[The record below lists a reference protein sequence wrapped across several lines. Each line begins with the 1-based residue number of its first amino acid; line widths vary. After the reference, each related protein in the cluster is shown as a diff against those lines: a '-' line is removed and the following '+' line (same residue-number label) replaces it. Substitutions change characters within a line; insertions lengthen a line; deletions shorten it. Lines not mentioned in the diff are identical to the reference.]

1 VRRLAVV
8 VLAVGLG
15 AAAPSVASAASLPAA
30 SPVDLVR
37 PFVGTENFGN
47 TFPGASAPFGMV
59 QVSPDTGGQG
69 GYDYKQSS
77 IYGFSQTHLSGVG
90 CGVAGELPIMPTTG
104 AVSPASSS
112 AFSHDDE
119 EASPGYYRVGLST
132 YGIQAELTATPRTGW
147 QRYAFPSTGQANVL
161 FNTGKANQ
169 NVFDSEIHVVGDR
182 TIEGRVHSGGFCA
195 GKDDHTVYF
204 SASFSRPFAAYGTWR
219 GSTLGSGRDASGTGG
234 NGAYVTFDATSD
246 HSVVLKVGLSYTG
259 VAGARANLAAETGSG
274 YDFDQ
279 VRSALRAQWASAL
292 SKIKI
297 SGGTADRQAVF
308 YTALYHSFL
317 HPNLAGD
324 VDGSYTGFD
333 KAVHQASGYT
343 PYQNFSLWDTYRP
356 QNQLLEMLQP
366 SIARDVAL
374 SLVAIGRDGGWLPRW
389 ALANSETNIMTGD
402 PVTPFLVEAW
412 SKGLLA
418 GHEQEAYE
426 LLRKNALS
434 QPPASTPYN
443 GRTGVGYYSDRG
455 YIPSGLTLGTDCVAK
470 GGDND
475 CQHPA
480 SATLEYSAADAALA
494 LMASGLGHGADAR
507 LFAARGQWWRNL
519 WDSHPTAPPTTG
531 SGLKAAPMGQFRPR
545 TVDGT
550 WLTPYDPVAADEQFH
565 EGGAYQYQWLVPQDP
580 AGLVSLMGGRRAAL
594 SRLDD
599 FFAYPKLLTDPAG
612 TARTDWI
619 ASPYDYYA
627 KPTYNPN
634 NEPDL
639 LAPYMYHWAGAPA
652 KTATVV
658 RAAMTLFTTG
668 PDGMTGN
675 DDLGTMS
682 AWYVFSSL
690 GLYPT
695 MSGANFLA
703 VSTPQFPSA
712 VVDVAGHPLTISA
725 PGVSDS
731 ARYLRKARVNG
742 KSLTRNWLP
751 WSAIAHGGSI
761 AQTVGTSPSPWG
773 TSPSA
778 EPPSVNNAPLDNR
791 THLDATIT
799 PSGAALPGGSASAS
813 ALAVPAAPA
822 RVSEQ
827 TGLTERSAAIAP
839 SRVRAGAVGLAAGS
853 QAKFTVDLVG
863 QAPGVLKPHVSATA
877 PDGWK
882 VSVKQPGVLVSHH
895 LPVSGSATVTVT
907 APADVPVGTY
917 PLTVKISGAKS
928 LTASLVVRTSLAC
941 AWTSGTQCAVDLA
954 AERTLDGTATVADS
968 SEGNFDG
975 GGWSYDA
982 DLFPAAGPVTWND
995 ITYAA
1000 PDPTGTAANFVPAA
1014 GQPLLLPAGSHT
1026 AVQMVLT
1033 SHNGPVS
1040 GVATIG
1046 FTDGSVQ
1053 SVPLTVA
1060 DWCGSATAGTT
1071 TVLAMDHRIKAGQ
1084 GVDGPPT
1091 SLFGVTIPLTAGK
1104 QLRSISLP
1112 SDPRMFVYAITLD

>member
-1 VRRLAVV
+1 MRRLAVAVLV
-8 VLAVGLG
+8 VAATVAV
-15 AAAPSVASAASLPAA
+15 PSAALAA
-30 SPVDLVR
+30 GSSAAFAAGSAPVDLVR

-47 TFPGASAPFGMV
+47 TFPGAAAPFGMV

-69 GYDYKQSS
+69 GYDYNQSS

-90 CGVAGELPIMPTTG
+90 CGVAGELPVMPTTG
-104 AVSPASSS
+104 TVSSVDPSAYRS
-112 AFSHDDE
+112 AFSHADE
-119 EASPGYYRVGLST
+119 QASPGDYRVGLST
-132 YGIQAELTATPRTGW
+132 YGIQAELTATARTGW
-147 QRYAFPSTGQANVL
+147 QRYTFPATGQANVL

-169 NVFDSEIHVVGDR
+169 NVIDSEIHVVGDR
-182 TIEGRVHSGGFCA
+182 TIEGRVHAGGFCA

-204 SASFSRPFAAYGTWR
+204 SASFDRPFAAFGTWR
-219 GSTLGSGRDASGTGG
+219 GNTLGSGRDAAGTGG

-246 HSVVLKVGLSYTG
+246 HQVVLKVGLSYTG
-259 VAGARANLAAETGSG
+259 IPGARANLAAETGDG
-274 YDFDQ
+274 YGFDQ
-279 VRSALRAQWASAL
+279 VRSALRDQWAAAL

-297 SGGTADRQAVF
+297 SGGTADRPAVF

-324 VDGSYTGFD
+324 VDGTYTGFD
-333 KAVHQASGYT
+333 KAVHHADGYT

-366 SIARDVAL
+366 AIARDVAL
-374 SLVAIGRDGGWLPRW
+374 SVVAIGRDGGWLPRW
-389 ALANSETNIMTGD
+389 ALADSETNIMTGD

-418 GHEQEAYE
+418 GHEDEAYA
-426 LLRKNALS
+426 LLRENALS
-434 QPPASTPYN
+434 QPPASSPSN
-443 GRTGVGYYSDRG
+443 GRTGNGYYADRG
-455 YIPSGLTLGTDCVAK
+455 YIPSGLKLGTDCAAK

-494 LMASGLGHGADAR
+494 QMAAGLGHAADAR
-507 LFAARGQWWRNL
+507 LFAGRGQWWRNL
-519 WDSHPTAPPTTG
+519 WDAET
-531 SGLKAAPMGQFRPR
+531 GQFRPR

-580 AGLVSLMGGRRAAL
+580 AGLVSQMGGRRATL
-594 SRLDD
+594 SRLDS
-599 FFAYPKLLTDPAG
+599 FFAYPKLLKDPAG

-619 ASPYDYYA
+619 SSPYDYYA

-639 LAPYMYHWAGAPA
+639 LAPYLYHWAGAPA

-712 VVDVAGHPLTISA
+712 VVDVAGHPLTITA

-731 ARYLRKARVNG
+731 ARYLQHARVDGRN
-742 KSLTRNWLP
+742 LTRNWIP
-751 WSAIAHGGSI
+751 WSAIARGGSI
-761 AQTVGTSPSPWG
+761 TQTVGTTPSAWG
-773 TSPSA
+773 TAPSD
-778 EPPSVNNAPLDNR
+778 EPPSVDQAPLDNR

-799 PSGAALPGGSASAS
+799 PSSAALPASAAWPAS
-813 ALAVPAAPA
+813 AV
-822 RVSEQ
+822 
-827 TGLTERSAAIAP
+827 
-839 SRVRAGAVGLAAGS
+839 
-853 QAKFTVDLVG
+853 FTVDLVG
-863 QAPGVLKPHVSATA
+863 QAPGVIVPHVWATA
-877 PDGWK
+877 PAGWRI
-882 VSVKQPGVLVSHH
+882 SVKQPGVLVSRHR
-895 LPVSGSATVTVT
+895 PVSGHATITVT

-917 PLTVKISGAKS
+917 PLTVTVRGAQP
-928 LTASLVVRTSLAC
+928 LTRTATLVVRTPLAC
-941 AWTSGTQCAVDLA
+941 TTTTGPACPLDLM
-954 AERTLDGTATVADS
+954 AERTLDGTATVAAPA
-968 SEGNFDG
+968 EGDFDG

-982 DLFPAAGPVTWND
+982 ALFPPAGPVTWNGVPYD
-995 ITYAA
+995 A
-1000 PDPTGTAANFVPAA
+1000 PDPTGTTSNFVPAT
-1014 GQPLLLPAGSHT
+1014 GQPLLVTAAPHN
-1026 AVQMVLT
+1026 AVQLVAT
-1033 SHNGPVS
+1033 SHNGPIS
-1040 GVATIG
+1040 GVVTLG
-1046 FTDGSVQ
+1046 YTDGSVQ

-1060 DWCGSATAGTT
+1060 DWCGTATAGTT
-1071 TVLAMDHRIKAGQ
+1071 TVLSMDHRIKAGQ

-1091 SLFGVTIPLTAGK
+1091 SLFGATIPLPADK
-1104 QLRSISLP
+1104 QLRSLSLP
-1112 SDPRMFVYAITLD
+1112 DDPRMLLYAVTLD

>member
-1 VRRLAVV
+1 
-8 VLAVGLG
+8 
-15 AAAPSVASAASLPAA
+15 
-30 SPVDLVR
+30 VR

-104 AVSPASSS
+104 PVTSVNPTS
-112 AFSHDDE
+112 AYSHDDE

-132 YGIQAELTATPRTGW
+132 YGINAELTATPRTGW
-147 QRYAFPSTGQANVL
+147 QRYTFPSTGQANVL
-161 FNTGKANQ
+161 FNTGRANQ

-182 TIEGRVHSGGFCA
+182 TLEGRIHAGGFCA

-204 SASFSRPFAAYGTWR
+204 SASFDRPFTSFGTWR
-219 GSTLGSGRDASGTGG
+219 GSTLGPGRDAAGTGG
-234 NGAYVTFDATSD
+234 NGAYVTFDASAD
-246 HSVVLKVGLSYTG
+246 RDVVLKVGLSYTG
-259 VAGARANLAAETGSG
+259 VAGARANLAAETGSS

-279 VRSALRAQWASAL
+279 VRSALRASWDAAL

-297 SGGTADRQAVF
+297 SGGTADRPAVF
-308 YTALYHSFL
+308 YTALYHSLL

-324 VDGSYTGFD
+324 VDGTYTGFD
-333 KAVHQASGYT
+333 KAVHHADGYT

-356 QNQLLEMLQP
+356 QNQLLEMLYP
-366 SIARDVAL
+366 SVARDVAL
-374 SLVAIGRDGGWLPRW
+374 SVVAIGRDGGWLPRW
-389 ALANSETNIMTGD
+389 ALADSETNIMTGD

-418 GHEQEAYE
+418 GHEQEAYA
-426 LLRKNALS
+426 LLRENALS

-455 YIPSGLTLGTDCVAK
+455 YIPSGLVLGTDCVAK

-480 SATLEYSAADAALA
+480 SATLEYSAADAALS
-494 LMASGLGHGADAR
+494 LMAAGLGHASDAR

-519 WDSHPTAPPTTG
+519 WDG
-531 SGLKAAPMGQFRPR
+531 STFHPR

-550 WLTPYDPVAADEQFH
+550 WLTPYDPVSADEQFH

-580 AGLVSLMGGRRAAL
+580 AGLVSLMGGRRAA
-594 SRLDD
+594 SARLDA
-599 FFAYPKLLTDPAG
+599 FFSYPHLLTDPAG

-639 LAPYMYHWAGAPA
+639 LAPYLYHWAGQPA

-658 RAAMTLFTTG
+658 RAAETLFTTG

-695 MSGANFLA
+695 MSGSNFLA
-703 VSTPQFPSA
+703 VSTPAFPSA
-712 VVDVAGHPLTISA
+712 VVSVNGRPLTITA

-731 ARYLRKARVNG
+731 ARYIQRVRVDG
-742 KSLTRNWLP
+742 RALSRNWIP
-751 WSAIAHGGSI
+751 WSAISRGGSI
-761 AQTVGTSPSPWG
+761 AHVVGTAPSRWG
-773 TSPSA
+773 TSPA
-778 EPPSVNNAPLDNR
+778 DEPPSVNRAPLDNR

-799 PSGAALPGGSASAS
+799 PAGAALPGSLSPSALLSSSSSSSSVPPSSGSLSSSVPVSSGSLSSSVPPSPGPVSSSALPSSGSASSSAS
-813 ALAVPAAPA
+813 PFSGSSRA
-822 RVSEQ
+822 SEQ
-827 TGLTERSAAIAP
+827 TGLSGVAP
-839 SRVRAGAVGLAAGS
+839 QAVVALNAGA

-863 QAPGVLKPHVSATA
+863 QAPGTLHPRLSASV
-877 PDGWK
+877 PSGWK
-882 VSVKQPGVLVSHH
+882 ASVQQPGTLVSHH
-895 LPVSGSATVTVT
+895 LPVSTSAGITVT
-907 APADVPVGTY
+907 APPDAAVGTY
-917 PLTVKISGAKS
+917 SLIVTVRGAQPLTK
-928 LTASLVVRTSLAC
+928 TATLVVRTPLAC
-941 AWTSGTQCAVDLA
+941 ASATSPQCAVDLSP
-954 AERTLDGTATVADS
+954 ERTLDGTATVTNP

-982 DLFPAAGPVTWND
+982 ALFPPAGPATLGGVPYD
-995 ITYAA
+995 A
-1000 PDPTGTAANFVPAA
+1000 PDPTGTAANFVPAT
-1014 GQPLLLPAGSHT
+1014 GQPLLLPAASHT
-1026 AVQMVLT
+1026 SLQMVLT
-1033 SHNGPVS
+1033 THNGPVS
-1040 GVATIG
+1040 GVFTLG
-1046 FTDGSVQ
+1046 YTDGSVQ
-1053 SVPLTVA
+1053 SVPLTIA
-1060 DWCGSATAGTT
+1060 DWCGAPTAGTSV
-1071 TVLAMDHRIKAGQ
+1071 VLAMDHRIKAGQ
-1084 GVDGPPT
+1084 GVDGPST
-1091 SLFGVTIPLTAGK
+1091 SLFGVTVPLAAGK

-1112 SDPRMFVYAITLD
+1112 NDPRMLLYALTLT